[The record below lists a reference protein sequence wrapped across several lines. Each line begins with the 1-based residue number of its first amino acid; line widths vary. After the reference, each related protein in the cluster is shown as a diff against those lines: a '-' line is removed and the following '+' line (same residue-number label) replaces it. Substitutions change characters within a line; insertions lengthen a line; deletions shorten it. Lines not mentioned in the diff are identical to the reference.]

1 MAYPP
6 AQPPSLHPDDLA
18 GALHQSAAFRALPPA
33 QQQEMTQSLSRV
45 LGFIGSAPA
54 RPFAPDLGALRGSG
68 GGGGAQGGMP
78 PGGFGA
84 PAQGGMPAGAP
95 QQPGAPANGTA
106 AGPNAFQRAA
116 GATKEMLGAVAFPDF
131 TASLIQGTFQA
142 IVDSSIQQMEAYSRL
157 LAETAKTVDQFMD
170 DNITDDM
177 ARDHLTNNYGDVFRK
192 DLSSGAPKMTVA
204 TDGVGAGQLPSF
216 LRDLGFDSPMDLDQ
230 QAVDDVVIPDT
241 RRTLAEMRHQS
252 LATMVMMG
260 INRIVVSD
268 GEINAKLVFHVDAT
282 ESMSLQF
289 NDYKPTNW
297 TLAGKL
303 GGNAFGAS
311 GVVVN
316 TMTMNAQ
323 SDVNM
328 NTELT
333 GEVRVRFR
341 SDYFPLER
349 FADSA
354 AIQLINSH
362 ARVAQPAPAAA
373 APAPAANG
381 VAPPAPALPAP
392 PAMPAPPAPPGA
404 SAGAPAATQQ
414 GLDPWRRS

>member
-1 MAYPP
+1 MSQQRLP
-6 AQPPSLHPDDLA
+6 ATLHPDDVTEALA
-18 GALHQSAAFRALPPA
+18 QSAAFRALRPD

-45 LGFIGSAPA
+45 LGFLGDAPA
-54 RPFAPDLGALRGSG
+54 RPFAPDLGALRG
-68 GGGGAQGGMP
+68 GGGAPTGGGMQP
-78 PGGFGA
+78 LGAPGGQMPGASA
-84 PAQGGMPAGAP
+84 PAGGAA
-95 QQPGAPANGTA
+95 PGAP
-106 AGPNAFQRAA
+106 GPNAFQRASS
-116 GATKEMLGAVAFPDF
+116 ATKEMLGAVAFPDF

-157 LAETAKTVDQFMD
+157 LAETAKTVNQFMD
-170 DNITDDM
+170 DNISDDM
-177 ARDHLTNNYGDVFRK
+177 ARDHLTSNYGDIFRK
-192 DLSSGAPKMTVA
+192 DMSSGQPQMTVA
-204 TDGVGAGQLPSF
+204 TDAVGAGQLPSF
-216 LRDLGFDSPMDLDQ
+216 LRNLGFDSPMDLDQ
-230 QAVDDVVIPDT
+230 EAVDNVVVPET

-289 NDYKPTNW
+289 SDYKPTNW

-316 TMTMNAQ
+316 TMNMNAQ

-328 NTELT
+328 NAELT

-349 FADSA
+349 FADSS

-362 ARVAQPAPAAA
+362 AKVAQPAPAAA
-373 APAPAANG
+373 GAAGAATPANG
-381 VAPPAPALPAP
+381 ATGQLPPPPMPNAAPPP
-392 PAMPAPPAPPGA
+392 PPPVA
-404 SAGAPAATQQ
+404 SGQQ
-414 GLDPWRRS
+414 SYDPRRRT

>member
-1 MAYPP
+1 MTRP
-6 AQPPSLHPDDLA
+6 
-18 GALHQSAAFRALPPA
+18 GAPVLGRDEIASALNASAAFRALPRE
-33 QQQEMTQSLSRV
+33 QQEEMADAMSRV
-45 LGFIGSAPA
+45 FGYLGAAPA
-54 RPFAPDLGALRGSG
+54 RPFAPDLNALRGGGSG
-68 GGGGAQGGMP
+68 GGMPAPGGLPTPGSAAQG
-78 PGGFGA
+78 PGGGPPSA
-84 PAQGGMPAGAP
+84 PAGAG
-95 QQPGAPANGTA
+95 Q
-106 AGPNAFQRAA
+106 NAFQRAA
-116 GATKEMLGAVAFPDF
+116 GATREMLGAIAFPDF

-157 LAETAKTVDQFMD
+157 LAETAKTVDQFME

-177 ARDHLTNNYGDVFRK
+177 ARDHLTSTYGDIFKK
-192 DLSSGAPKMTVA
+192 DLSAGYPQMTVA
-204 TDGVGAGQLPSF
+204 TDAVGAGQLPSF

-230 QAVDDVVIPDT
+230 QAVDEVVIPEA

-268 GEINAKLVFHVDAT
+268 GEINAKLVFHIDAT
-282 ESMSLQF
+282 ESMTLTF

-311 GVVVN
+311 GLVVN
-316 TMTMNAQ
+316 TMNLNAQ

-328 NTELT
+328 NADLT

-349 FADSA
+349 FADSQ

-362 ARVAQPAPAAA
+362 AKVAQPLPAGAAPANGAPAAA
-373 APAPAANG
+373 APGAI
-381 VAPPAPALPAP
+381 PPP
-392 PAMPAPPAPPGA
+392 PPPPPPMQPMPPSG
-404 SAGAPAATQQ
+404 TQQ
-414 GLDPWRRS
+414 GVLARRGA

>member
-1 MAYPP
+1 MSDGSTIDPR
-6 AQPPSLHPDDLA
+6 LVEE
-18 GALHQSAAFRALPPA
+18 ALGHSAAFRALPA
-33 QQQEMTQSLSRV
+33 EDRQAMVEAMSRV
-45 LGFIGSAPA
+45 FGYMGQSSAPA
-54 RPFAPDLGALRGSG
+54 RAMSPNLNALRG
-68 GGGGAQGGMP
+68 
-78 PGGFGA
+78 
-84 PAQGGMPAGAP
+84 P
-95 QQPGAPANGTA
+95 QQPGAQNGPGGATPAPSASTTPRTA
-106 AGPNAFQRAA
+106 DGQPRPDSFQRAA
-116 GATKEMLGAVAFPDF
+116 GATRAMLDAVGFPEF

-157 LAETAKTVDQFMD
+157 LAETAKTVDAFMA

-177 ARDHLTNNYGDVFRK
+177 ARDHLVNNHGEIFGK
-192 DLSSGAPKMTVA
+192 DLSTGSPRLTVH
-204 TDGVGAGQLPSF
+204 GEGGSAGQLPSF
-216 LRDLGFDSPMDLDQ
+216 LRDLGFDSALDIDAA
-230 QAVDDVVIPDT
+230 AVDQVVVPQV
-241 RRTLAEMRHQS
+241 RRSLAEMRHQS

-268 GEINAKLVFHVDAT
+268 GEINAKLIFHIDAS
-282 ESMSLQF
+282 EAASMTF

-316 TMTMNAQ
+316 TTSVNAQ
-323 SDVNM
+323 SEVNL
-328 NTELT
+328 NTQLT

-362 ARVAQPAPAAA
+362 ARVAQPLPEGAAA
-373 APAPAANG
+373 AASQPSGNPGQAALPPPPPPPLPAAPAT
-381 VAPPAPALPAP
+381 PPAQSFSRN
-392 PAMPAPPAPPGA
+392 PG
-404 SAGAPAATQQ
+404 
-414 GLDPWRRS
+414 RRS

>member
-1 MAYPP
+1 MERPLAPADLTAALRQSPAWHSLAPHQQAEMA
-6 AQPPSLHPDDLA
+6 D
-18 GALHQSAAFRALPPA
+18 
-33 QQQEMTQSLSRV
+33 SLSRV
-45 LGFIGSAPA
+45 LGFLGDAPA
-54 RPFAPDLGALRGSG
+54 RPFAPDFGSLRG
-68 GGGGAQGGMP
+68 
-78 PGGFGA
+78 GA
-84 PAQGGMPAGAP
+84 PAPAP
-95 QQPGAPANGTA
+95 TA
-106 AGPNAFQRAA
+106 APVPAQGAAPTDPNAAPKQNAFQRAA
-116 GATKEMLGAVAFPDF
+116 GATKEMLGAIAFPDF

-157 LAETAKTVDQFMD
+157 LAETAKTVEQFMA
-170 DNITDDM
+170 DNISDDM
-177 ARDHLTNNYGDVFRK
+177 AKDHLTNTYGNVFQK
-192 DLSSGAPKMTVA
+192 DLSSGRPAMTVDTGSTA
-204 TDGVGAGQLPSF
+204 QLPSF
-216 LRDLGFDSPMDLDQ
+216 LRDLGFDSAMDLDAE
-230 QAVDDVVIPDT
+230 AVDQVVIPET

-268 GEINAKLVFHVDAT
+268 GEINAKLVFHIDAT
-282 ESMSLQF
+282 ESMSLTF

-311 GVVVN
+311 GLVVN
-316 TMTMNAQ
+316 TMTTNAQ

-328 NTELT
+328 NADLT

-362 ARVAQPAPAAA
+362 AKVAQPVPAAAA
-373 APAPAANG
+373 APAPAAPG
-381 VAPPAPALPAP
+381 AAAPTPPALPPP
-392 PAMPAPPAPPGA
+392 PA
-404 SAGAPAATQQ
+404 AAQQ
-414 GLDPWRRS
+414 GLPNGRRR